1 MGWGRTPQKRCS
13 DCVLFPYLR
22 PSRPIASATRAWCS
36 CDRSRVYTHRNM
48 LKLNPDVGLAV
59 IRSNLSRDSAQPRPF
74 SLRKY
79 ESWNAFF
86 VHCSLLPPLL
96 PRLLTPRWI
105 GACTP
110 NTTPTTTADTH
121 DTIASLE
128 PPQRKRHVWSWQHG
142 VYLCWYQQSEPLDDG
157 LDSAIRIAFRARH
170 VGRRSTRIFSPRSK
184 LSGAPTKRN
193 AGESRFSNSRR
204 RHGGDGTSQNEQRNR
219 RATAAPSR
227 PPHSVNTGRQSCSTG
242 SCSTSS
248 ASDHPCGCR
257 R

>member
-1 MGWGRTPQKRCS
+1 MFSVT
-13 DCVLFPYLR
+13 
-22 PSRPIASATRAWCS
+22 
-36 CDRSRVYTHRNM
+36 
-48 LKLNPDVGLAV
+48 
-59 IRSNLSRDSAQPRPF
+59 RDSAQPRPF
-74 SLRKY
+74 SQRKY

-86 VHCSLLPPLL
+86 VHCSLLPVL

-110 NTTPTTTADTH
+110 NTTPTTNADTH

-142 VYLCWYQQSEPLDDG
+142 VYLCWYQQSEPLDGG

-242 SCSTSS
+242 SCSTGSCSTSS
-248 ASDHPCGCR
+248 LSDHPCGCR